1 VTVGVGGHN
10 QSITDKDIAMETQTA
25 TLTATT
31 ETHAHHWKIG
41 EAAGPQSIGVC
52 KRCGATR
59 AFKNWLEDADFTT
72 NEEHRIAA

>member
-1 VTVGVGGHN
+1 
-10 QSITDKDIAMETQTA
+10 METQTI
-25 TLTATT
+25 TGTAAT
-31 ETHAHHWKIG
+31 ETEAHAHHWLIG
-41 EAAGPQSIGVC
+41 EAAGPSSLGVC